1 MAHLHKTARA
11 KIPDNLILIDK
22 LLSFFLLDCKHSQV
36 SKTVFILKFG
46 PPVATV
52 IKFEFELICIN
63 LH

>member
-22 LLSFFLLDCKHSQV
+22 LLSLSLLTCRHSQV

-46 PPVATV
+46 PLVAKI
-52 IKFEFELICIN
+52 IKFEFELNCIKG
-63 LH
+63 